1 MAPHYCVN
9 EVTESQEEPMT
20 TKPGSDERLREALE
34 TRKFTEFMG
43 ETFSSREDCQKAMNC
58 VNRANADCNARME
71 AAGREAALAD
81 SPGPNL
87 NDRDRAHR
95 FLFAQIV
102 DPNLLSDWM
111 KRDIERLA
119 NEFAVVRESAAP
131 APSSVGQ
138 TRVEESA
145 MASASDDYD
154 WTAACLHLLM
164 CGKDPSCK
172 RCREIEAHIK
182 ATGGDSHD

>member
-1 MAPHYCVN
+1 
-9 EVTESQEEPMT
+9 MT
-20 TKPGSDERLREALE
+20 QPGSDERLRGRVAELAGKTLAHRKHEPDCATRVWDAPWDTECTCGKATLEAEWKNLLE
-34 TRKFTEFMG
+34 
-43 ETFSSREDCQKAMNC
+43 
-58 VNRANADCNARME
+58 
-71 AAGREAALAD
+71 EAALAD
-81 SPGPNL
+81 SPG
-87 NDRDRAHR
+87 
-95 FLFAQIV
+95 
-102 DPNLLSDWM
+102 
-111 KRDIERLA
+111 
-119 NEFAVVRESAAP
+119 VVTDAARVSGGGSLGHATSTLPTCIPESAAP

>member
-1 MAPHYCVN
+1 M
-9 EVTESQEEPMT
+9 SQ
-20 TKPGSDERLREALE
+20 PGSDERLRRALEALP
-34 TRKFTEFMG
+34 RYGPFHG
-43 ETFSSREDCQKAMNC
+43 ENNYVHLQDVLK
-58 VNRANADCNARME
+58 VL
-71 AAGREAALAD
+71 REAALAD
-81 SPGPNL
+81 SPG
-87 NDRDRAHR
+87 
-95 FLFAQIV
+95 
-102 DPNLLSDWM
+102 
-111 KRDIERLA
+111 
-119 NEFAVVRESAAP
+119 VVTDARSAETGELGLPITSPLGQSASILESAAP

>member
-1 MAPHYCVN
+1 
-9 EVTESQEEPMT
+9 MT
-20 TKPGSDERLREALE
+20 TKPGSDERLREGQEVWVRAEVNLIE
-34 TRKFTEFMG
+34 
-43 ETFSSREDCQKAMNC
+43 EDDDWIEVSFDSATGHQLLSFKPKD
-58 VNRANADCNARME
+58 V
-71 AAGREAALAD
+71 REAALAD
-81 SPGPNL
+81 SPG
-87 NDRDRAHR
+87 
-95 FLFAQIV
+95 
-102 DPNLLSDWM
+102 
-111 KRDIERLA
+111 
-119 NEFAVVRESAAP
+119 VVTDARSAETGELGLPITSPLGQSASIPESAAP

>member
-1 MAPHYCVN
+1 MAIMKERGSEHNPGCWVDDATDPQGAMA
-9 EVTESQEEPMT
+9 EVVSIP
-20 TKPGSDERLREALE
+20 
-34 TRKFTEFMG
+34 
-43 ETFSSREDCQKAMNC
+43 
-58 VNRANADCNARME
+58 
-71 AAGREAALAD
+71 
-81 SPGPNL
+81 
-87 NDRDRAHR
+87 
-95 FLFAQIV
+95 
-102 DPNLLSDWM
+102 
-111 KRDIERLA
+111 
-119 NEFAVVRESAAP
+119 ESAAP